1 MKLKTTKQLVKEA
14 MDNVETIT
22 PNELKN
28 LKKKK
33 SRNCF
38 DRLKRY

>member
-28 LKKKK
+28 LKKTQ
-33 SRNCF
+33 
-38 DRLKRY
+38 